1 MARLIEEP
9 TVADLAAGTPDNHDC
24 EYSWSRKADGTA
36 ITQISTDNGT
46 VFTLDQNRTGEQ
58 KFVVAEGSL
67 YVTLQGD
74 VRFRQIVTSTAT
86 SGDIVKVDSRDFKR
100 LR

>member
-1 MARLIEEP
+1 M
-9 TVADLAAGTPDNHDC
+9 
-24 EYSWSRKADGTA
+24 
-36 ITQISTDNGT
+36 
-46 VFTLDQNRTGEQ
+46 FTLDQNRTGEQ